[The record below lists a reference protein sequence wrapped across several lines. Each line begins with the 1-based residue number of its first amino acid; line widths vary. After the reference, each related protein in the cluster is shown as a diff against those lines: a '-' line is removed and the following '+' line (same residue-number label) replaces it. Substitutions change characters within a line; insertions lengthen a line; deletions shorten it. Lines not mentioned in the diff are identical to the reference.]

1 MYNIWH
7 HVQHDA
13 SGVSCIFELFNGS
26 RCKRVDASM
35 EVLAASMKVVES
47 SGDVVEVSTEV
58 AEASVT
64 SMEASTAS
72 AETST
77 DMRLE
82 DESFGGS
89 C

>member
-26 RCKRVDASM
+26 RWSKRVDASM

-58 AEASVT
+58 AQASVT

-72 AETST
+72 AETSAS
-77 DMRLE
+77 ME
-82 DESFGGS
+82 AGNVGGIYW
-89 C
+89 